1 MKKFTMILLSIL
13 LIAALMATPVFA
25 TGDGSAAVTSAS
37 GAPGETVYLTLSL
50 SGFEAADSVKV
61 TVTDSKLTLDTAN
74 SKWLLEG
81 DLLQNIASDNAIWGA
96 KVPVD
101 MNKPVLTLAFTVPE
115 PVAGQTDFNYNV
127 TCVVVAQNNG
137 DLFDAVTTSGTVT
150 VVNPATGLTLD
161 KSTLALDLSGTKEAT
176 LTATVTPANSTDLV
190 TWSSS
195 DTSVATV
202 SGGKV
207 TALKEGTATI
217 TATAGSQSKSCTVT
231 VTCGHT
237 SLNETAKNEPTCQAT
252 GNNQYYTCNTC
263 GKVLKSDKKTVTTV
277 EQETLSKLA
286 HSGGTA
292 TCLEKAVCS
301 MCEQPY
307 GETLSHS
314 LTKHSS
320 VAATCVAPGNVEYWE
335 CANAVCDGKYYAN
348 KDCTSTLETVETAV
362 DSNNHAGTEVKGAK
376 AATCYQTGHTGNTYC
391 TACKKLVKEGTTIQA
406 TGEHVAGTSWSTDK
420 DNHWHICTT
429 KGCGTVVDKKAHTYT
444 WKVDKEATED
454 ATGLKHEECVCGVK
468 RNEGTVIPKLDH
480 KHTGIKHYAAVP
492 ATCVKTGTVEYWT
505 CSSTK
510 CAGKYYGDAKCQL
523 ELTTI
528 AQAIDADNHAST
540 EVKNAVAATCSESG
554 YTGDTYCAD
563 CKVLVKK
570 GTVVP
575 TTGKHTPKEGYLADE
590 DKHWQ
595 ECADCDAVIDSA
607 KAEHT
612 FAWVIDR
619 KPTESAVG
627 VKHEECTVCHTCRNG
642 NTSINKLTHNPVHVE
657 GKAATCAE
665 EGVIEHFVC
674 NNCGKYYAAENGKA
688 GKQITKE
695 DVVLTADHVYGTE
708 WVTDAESHW
717 HECECGEVSDLAAHE
732 TALVGAVEAT
742 DDEEGYTGDTVC
754 SVCEAVVTTG
764 ETIPCLSAEETT
776 EASTEAPTEEPTAA
790 PTEAPAQDDDA
801 SESGS
806 GAVIGIV
813 AAVAVVGVAA
823 YLVIAKK
830 RKRAE

>member
-1 MKKFTMILLSIL
+1 M
-13 LIAALMATPVFA
+13 
-25 TGDGSAAVTSAS
+25 
-37 GAPGETVYLTLSL
+37 
-50 SGFEAADSVKV
+50 
-61 TVTDSKLTLDTAN
+61 
-74 SKWLLEG
+74 
-81 DLLQNIASDNAIWGA
+81 
-96 KVPVD
+96 
-101 MNKPVLTLAFTVPE
+101 
-115 PVAGQTDFNYNV
+115 
-127 TCVVVAQNNG
+127 
-137 DLFDAVTTSGTVT
+137 
-150 VVNPATGLTLD
+150 
-161 KSTLALDLSGTKEAT
+161 EAT

-237 SLNETAKNEPTCQAT
+237 SLNETAKNDPTCQAT

-263 GKVLKSDKKTVTTV
+263 GKVFKADKQTVTTV
-277 EQETLSKLA
+277 ADETLGTVA

-292 TCLEKAVCS
+292 TCTAKAVCD
-301 MCEQPY
+301 MCNQPY
-307 GETLSHS
+307 GDMLPHS
-314 LTKHSS
+314 YTAWNSNSEKHWRDCQNCSTAHEEAAHTMDWVTDKAATALENGVKHEECSICEYKCSEGTVIPHTHSVTKHAA
-320 VAATCVAPGNVEYWE
+320 VAATCSSTGNVEYWV
-335 CANAVCDGKYYAN
+335 CASDLCSGKYYTEEN
-348 KDCTSTLETVETAV
+348 CTSTLETVVTEKNPA
-362 DSNNHAGTEVKGAK
+362 NHTGGTQLKN
-376 AATCYQTGHTGNTYC
+376 AAAANCYQTGYTGDTYC
-391 TACKKLVKEGTTIQA
+391 KGCGVKTVTGTTIPA
-406 TGEHVAGTSWSTDK
+406 TGNHVAGTTWYSDST
-420 DNHWHICTT
+420 NHWKICTT
-429 KGCGTVVDKKAHTYT
+429 SGCGAVVNKKAHTYT

-454 ATGLKHEECVCGVK
+454 VTGLKHEACECGVK
-468 RNEGTVIPKLDH
+468 RSEGTVIPKLDH
-480 KHTGIKHYAAVP
+480 KHIGIKHYAAVP

-510 CAGKYYGDAKCQL
+510 CAGKYYGDSKCQL

-528 AQAIDADNHAST
+528 TQAINADNHTST
-540 EVKNAVAATCSESG
+540 EVKNAVAATCSENG
-554 YTGDTYCAD
+554 YTGDTYCTA
-563 CKVLVKK
+563 CKALVKK
-570 GTVVP
+570 GTVIP
-575 TTGKHTPKEGYLADE
+575 ATGKHTPKEGYQTDE
-590 DKHWQ
+590 NKHWQ
-595 ECADCDAVIDSA
+595 ECVNCDNVIDST
-607 KAEHT
+607 KVEHT
-612 FAWVIDR
+612 FTWVVD
-619 KPTESAVG
+619 KKTTEVSTG
-627 VKHEECTVCHTCRNG
+627 IKHEECSVCRYSRNSNTV
-642 NTSINKLTHNPVHVE
+642 IDKLIHNPVLV
-657 GKAATCAE
+657 KAKEATCSE
-665 EGVIEHFVC
+665 EGAITHYLC
-674 NNCGKYYAAENGKA
+674 YSCGKYYASNDGKI
-688 GKQITKE
+688 GEQIAK
-695 DVVLTADHVYGTE
+695 DDIVLTAGHVYGTE

-776 EASTEAPTEEPTAA
+776 EAPTEAPTEEPTAA